1 MLIND
6 GIPRSTSSS
15 PHFKEFVQSPD
26 PDITI
31 PGRHAIT
38 DLLDKKYQEM
48 MEKLKAR
55 LAEARRCHLTMDGW
69 SNRRCRSSFLGA
81 TVHFFNA
88 KKRCGESF
96 RLVLRKFSSRHTA
109 NNIMRMT
116 ESILDEFGIREKTHV
131 INTDNGPNIRRAM
144 LNLAEAEI
152 PTREMDM
159 NMNDQGAGKA
169 NEVVDEFLPE
179 LITDDNLLDIP
190 DETEEEKEERVRD
203 AFIQQL
209 EDEVNDF
216 TSARRIFDLT
226 PVRCSAHLMQLPIM
240 KTIRAKD
247 NVFHDLLDTVRTLVK
262 KYSHSVNAKSELYEL
277 VQLQVVCYV
286 VTRWWTDVDMME
298 RLIRINKKNTNALNK
313 VVSTLDW
320 NEELMLDKDDF
331 KLMEKFVALFKP
343 IKKMADQLNGETYS
357 TIHMVLPTIKDIKN
371 HIDAFKKDKLIGAT
385 AKALSKE
392 FDDYFR

>member
-1 MLIND
+1 
-6 GIPRSTSSS
+6 
-15 PHFKEFVQSPD
+15 
-26 PDITI
+26 
-31 PGRHAIT
+31 
-38 DLLDKKYQEM
+38 
-48 MEKLKAR
+48 
-55 LAEARRCHLTMDGW
+55 MDGW

-88 KKRCGESF
+88 KKRCNESF
-96 RLVLRKFSSRHTA
+96 RLCLRKFSSRHTA

-152 PTREMDM
+152 PTRAMDM
-159 NMNDQGAGKA
+159 NMNEQGAGMA

-179 LITDDNLLDIP
+179 LITDDNLVDLP

-262 KYSHSVNAKSELYEL
+262 KYSHSVNAKAELYEL

-286 VTRWWTDVDMME
+286 VTRWCTDVDMME
-298 RLIRINKKNTNALNK
+298 RLIRINNKNTKALNK
-313 VVSTLDW
+313 VVSNCDW
-320 NEELMLDKDDF
+320 KDELML
-331 KLMEKFVALFKP
+331 
-343 IKKMADQLNGETYS
+343 Q
-357 TIHMVLPTIKDIKN
+357 
-371 HIDAFKKDKLIGAT
+371 AFSEDLLT
-385 AKALSKE
+385 
-392 FDDYFR
+392 